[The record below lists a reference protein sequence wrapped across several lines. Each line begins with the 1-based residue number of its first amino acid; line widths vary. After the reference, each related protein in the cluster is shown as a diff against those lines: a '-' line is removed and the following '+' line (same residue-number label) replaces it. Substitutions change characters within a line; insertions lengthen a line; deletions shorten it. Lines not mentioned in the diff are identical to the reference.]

1 MVLVNQDE
9 RCPTVTL
16 RVRRSLNHVNA
27 NRMAIPSARND
38 DQPKQIPRLRRKLM
52 DRLKASSEVNDE
64 AGIMIIPLQQISNVG
79 SQLGNRHRHVPGDG
93 PEPLKRHFRLVA
105 KTRSEASSPC
115 VPH

>member
-1 MVLVNQDE
+1 MNQDE